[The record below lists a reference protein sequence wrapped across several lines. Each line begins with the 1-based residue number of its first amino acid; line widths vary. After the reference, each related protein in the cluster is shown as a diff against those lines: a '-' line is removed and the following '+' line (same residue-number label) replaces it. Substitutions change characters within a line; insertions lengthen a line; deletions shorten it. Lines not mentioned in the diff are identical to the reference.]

1 MHSLVSSRSQCDGS
15 RSRILHQQRGERA
28 SFEEGVKGFV
38 EELVGGA
45 AFLGAGCQDGPDAFA
60 PPLSRVTAGSLRQLA
75 VLRDEA
81 EAVRSGRMKA
91 PRPQLAAAL
100 ARGPS
105 RRC

>member
-1 MHSLVSSRSQCDGS
+1 
-15 RSRILHQQRGERA
+15 
-28 SFEEGVKGFV
+28 
-38 EELVGGA
+38 
-45 AFLGAGCQDGPDAFA
+45 
-60 PPLSRVTAGSLRQLA
+60 LRQLA